1 MCIRDRNYS
10 EKEQK
15 YLTYISRANS
25 EMQSLIEDMIEYS
38 FIKTDDYSFETVNPK
53 QLIQEAE
60 YVNRDIILR
69 EKAKVIINKVPESI
83 QADKYKLS
91 IVFRNLLLNSLQY
104 KQQNVT
110 PVIEF
115 GGEKM
120 SDRSVFWIKDN
131 GAGINPK
138 FKQDVFT
145 VFKRFTNQSEVRGNG
160 LGLAMVKEVVEKHN
174 GKVWIQ
180 SERQE
185 GTTFYFSIADN

>member
-1 MCIRDRNYS
+1 
-10 EKEQK
+10 
-15 YLTYISRANS
+15 
-25 EMQSLIEDMIEYS
+25 
-38 FIKTDDYSFETVNPK
+38 
-53 QLIQEAE
+53 
-60 YVNRDIILR
+60 
-69 EKAKVIINKVPESI
+69 
-83 QADKYKLS
+83 
-91 IVFRNLLLNSLQY
+91 
-104 KQQNVT
+104 
-110 PVIEF
+110 
-115 GGEKM
+115 M

>member
-1 MCIRDRNYS
+1 
-10 EKEQK
+10 
-15 YLTYISRANS
+15 
-25 EMQSLIEDMIEYS
+25 MQSLIEDMIEYS